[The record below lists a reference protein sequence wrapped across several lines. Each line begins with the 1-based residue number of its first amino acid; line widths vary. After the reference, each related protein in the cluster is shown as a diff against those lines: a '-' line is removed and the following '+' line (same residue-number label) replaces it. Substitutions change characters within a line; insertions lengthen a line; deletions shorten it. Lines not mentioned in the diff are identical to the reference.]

1 MELRD
6 YLIIAR
12 RWWWLI
18 LLPAVVAGLYGAV
31 TYHPPAP
38 SYSAAV
44 RYTAGQPASLA
55 ASPGYD
61 PNYYRWLTSEYIVTA
76 LKTWVETDSF
86 AAAVSAELSA
96 KNPAVSVGN
105 LRGALGSDS
114 SRSILVVSFSSGDP
128 SQVPAIFAAITTV
141 LQRDNASVFPQMG
154 GLAAVV
160 QPLDSPGVGVV
171 APSLRSRLDWPLKL
185 AVGLV
190 LGVALALLAH
200 YLDPFV
206 RDRRDLDQMG
216 LPVAGE
222 IPRGEIPRGRR

>member
-1 MELRD
+1 MELSD

-18 LLPAVVAGLYGAV
+18 VLPALVAGLYGAA

-38 SYSAAV
+38 TYSAAV
-44 RYTAGQPASLA
+44 RYTAGQPASLT

-76 LKTWVETDSF
+76 LKTWVQSDSF
-86 AAAVSAELSA
+86 AAAVSAELAA
-96 KNPAVSVGN
+96 KGPAVSVGG
-105 LRGALGSDS
+105 LRGAFGSDS
-114 SRSILVVSFSSGDP
+114 TRSILVVSFNSGDP
-128 SQVPAIFAAITTV
+128 GQMPVIFEAITTV
-141 LQRDNASVFPQMG
+141 LQRDNAGVFPQLG

-160 QPLDSPGVGVV
+160 QPLDSPSVVAV

-190 LGVALALLAH
+190 LGIGLALLAH

-206 RDRRDLDQMG
+206 RDRRDLDQLG

-222 IPRGEIPRGRR
+222 IPRARR